1 MTSTTGGNDVSRY
14 GNDGSLGSVLSFAPD
29 IHNEPDGAMY
39 FPGNHSDSMISIP
52 NDANSSLRLNHD
64 SFSVS
69 GFFKPEA
76 GPGGPIFAYWQS
88 GLGNKLWFFGDND
101 HEVEILVGDEGG
113 GGSEMLKTWWGP
125 IAFLAVGEWTF
136 FTLAYDRAIGKLT
149 AWKNGQL
156 FQEKDVTAG
165 LVHKSSWPIYIGIWT

>member
-125 IAFLAVGEWTF
+125 IAFLARVDFLYPCLRQSHREAYRLEEWATLPGE
-136 FTLAYDRAIGKLT
+136 RC
-149 AWKNGQL
+149 
-156 FQEKDVTAG
+156 
-165 LVHKSSWPIYIGIWT
+165 HSWSCT